1 MPQTYRIGNRSI
13 FVTTVAWFFIV
24 LAGSAA
30 ALAVLRQA
38 EMGAVMAGLA
48 ATGGVAP
55 LLLPYLPWVMGA
67 GVLLSLATAAAAV
80 GLLLRLEWA
89 RRTLIALL
97 LVALM
102 ANLAGLW
109 LQHAVVQSVVD
120 TALGRAA
127 LPHEAREVVGGFVTA
142 SRVLGTLMT
151 LAVSAL
157 LGWVAMRLSSDSI
170 RREFA

>member
-1 MPQTYRIGNRSI
+1 MPQTYRVGNRSI
-13 FVTTVAWFFIV
+13 FVTAVAWFFIV

-55 LLLPYLPWVMGA
+55 FLMAYLPWVMGA

-89 RRTLIALL
+89 RRALIALL
-97 LVALM
+97 VVALV

-109 LQHAVVQSVVD
+109 LQHAMVQAVVD

-127 LPHEAREVVGGFVTA
+127 LPHDAREVVGGFVTA
-142 SRVLGTLMT
+142 SRVMGALMT
-151 LAVSAL
+151 LAVSGL
-157 LGWVAMRLSSDSI
+157 LGWVAVRLCSDSI